1 MRAVSL
7 VVILLYLIIG
17 SSLIFTK
24 LGSQFVNEPQRLW
37 VGVVIVVYGIY
48 RAIRLY
54 MNTSNVE
61 EE

>member
-1 MRAVSL
+1 MRVVSL
-7 VVILLYLIIG
+7 AVILLYVIIG
-17 SSLIFTK
+17 SLLIFTE
-24 LGSQFVNEPQRLW
+24 LGSQFVKTPQRLW
-37 VGVVIVVYGIY
+37 VGVIIVVYGIY